1 MTATENAG
9 PTAGE
14 VSEPLIIATVDG
26 KRFGVRDPAT
36 DEQYITRSFGEAPR
50 LLGPM
55 LTFLDEDVLISYW
68 CVEGTSVGIEEILER
83 SAIRVRCT
91 EHEAF
96 DAWVDRETGLVLR
109 QIPRASDE
117 EPGWLGFVGIQFDP
131 ALDPSLFDPR
141 SV

>member
-14 VSEPLIIATVDG
+14 ISDPMIIATVDG

-36 DEQYITRSFGEAPR
+36 DEAGIVRSFGEAPWV
-50 LLGPM
+50 LGPM
-55 LTFLDEDVLISYW
+55 LNFFGEEASTLW
-68 CVEGTSVGIEEILER
+68 CVEGSAVGMEEVLQRAAILL
-83 SAIRVRCT
+83 RCT
-91 EHEAF
+91 EYDAF

-109 QIPRASDE
+109 QVPRVSDE
-117 EPGWLGFVGIQFDP
+117 EPGWFGFVEIEFDP
-131 ALDPSLFDPR
+131 SLDPSLFDPQ